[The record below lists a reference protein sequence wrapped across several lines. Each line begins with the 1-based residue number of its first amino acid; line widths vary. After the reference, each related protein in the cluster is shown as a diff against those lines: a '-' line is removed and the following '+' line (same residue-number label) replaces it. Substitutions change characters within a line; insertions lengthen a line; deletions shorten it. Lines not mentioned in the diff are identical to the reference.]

1 MTIYIYIYNVSENFV
16 RRHLIYICLK
26 EMHMSFDVERDL
38 YIHKLKNIVSG
49 IEKIND
55 IENSRIK

>member
-1 MTIYIYIYNVSENFV
+1 
-16 RRHLIYICLK
+16 
-26 EMHMSFDVERDL
+26 MSFDVERDL

-55 IENSRIK
+55 IENSRIISNEQVSF